1 MGPSDAAAT
10 QGANSAPQTAS
21 GTVSAVSSRE
31 QRLRELKHLHDEGL
45 VSDDVYKDRQKAILS
60 EP

>member
-1 MGPSDAAAT
+1 MMH
-10 QGANSAPQTAS
+10 QYCANPY
-21 GTVSAVSSRE
+21 
-31 QRLRELKHLHDEGL
+31 DEGL